1 MFLLVSKVFA
11 LSLLDQIVLK
21 IVRRC
26 TNPPKLPFRLAN
38 PNVKGLKSL
47 QGIDYLYLSINQVI
61 EYIFALNVIM
71 FTFATANDEVVDGN
85 ITSSSISS
93 STLVP
98 WSFHGATLLNTFV
111 ALYLLFV
118 IDDLLYAPTHYFMHW
133 KVVYPYI
140 HKHHHRQILPRR
152 GYTDAGNEHPLEQV
166 AGLSIVW
173 ITMHVVRMC
182 VGLHV
187 VTILLHFVLYAA
199 LALLNHTDMD
209 VNFSFV
215 GFDYSVGAH
224 EMHHRNPEC
233 NMAQYWMGLDKY
245 VLGTY
250 RPYTN
255 GKKTK
260 IQENNAG
267 VLLRQGE
274 KKE

>member
-1 MFLLVSKVFA
+1 MLFECVLV
-11 LSLLDQIVLK
+11 
-21 IVRRC
+21 
-26 TNPPKLPFRLAN
+26 
-38 PNVKGLKSL
+38 
-47 QGIDYLYLSINQVI
+47 YMY
-61 EYIFALNVIM
+61 
-71 FTFATANDEVVDGN
+71 
-85 ITSSSISS
+85 
-93 STLVP
+93 
-98 WSFHGATLLNTFV
+98 
-111 ALYLLFV
+111 
-118 IDDLLYAPTHYFMHW
+118 
-133 KVVYPYI
+133 
-140 HKHHHRQILPRR
+140 
-152 GYTDAGNEHPLEQV
+152 
-166 AGLSIVW
+166 
-173 ITMHVVRMC
+173 
-182 VGLHV
+182 V